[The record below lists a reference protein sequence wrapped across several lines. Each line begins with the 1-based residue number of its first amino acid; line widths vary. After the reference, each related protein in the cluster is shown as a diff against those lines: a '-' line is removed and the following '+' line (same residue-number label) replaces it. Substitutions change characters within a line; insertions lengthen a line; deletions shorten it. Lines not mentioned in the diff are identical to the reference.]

1 MAAFYP
7 CTEDADET
15 FIKFLL
21 PEFACGMI
29 IGNGGSTVTKL
40 MADTGTNIKFS
51 PGRECYPGTSERV
64 CIITGKIEAISSALQ
79 AVFETLVSTS
89 HPRAEEI
96 AESLTNFKMLVSNIA
111 SGMVIGKS
119 GSTIKAL
126 KNECGVNLQV
136 SSKDENSL
144 PERTLTITGER
155 QNVLKVISKILTH
168 TSGDPEASKWK
179 RLTRYNKSSTPQ
191 VSSSASASAFASAI
205 SGLPP
210 SRSLTQS
217 PQGIMAAQANSLT
230 HSAASLGYGAAAA
243 MPNSSE
249 TAVQFLALL
258 QQQQQAQAQSIFSA
272 LQSQKDS
279 FTQAQLSYA
288 YAQSL
293 AGASSYYS
301 KYNPVMV
308 DGVNLQ
314 VPGGTVSTMEMA
326 IPEIMTGSVAG
337 AQVISDIKQS
347 TGVRIELTGKG
358 EYIPGTYNRKLT
370 IVGPILSVQSAH
382 MIFMQKILVEQER
395 YQKQGLL

>member
-1 MAAFYP
+1 M
-7 CTEDADET
+7 DET

-40 MADTGTNIKFS
+40 MAETGTVIKFS

-64 CIITGKIEAISSALQ
+64 CIVTGKIEAISHALQ
-79 AVFETLVSTS
+79 VVFDTLVATT
-89 HPRAEEI
+89 HPRGEEI
-96 AESLTNFKMLVSNIA
+96 LESLGNFKMLVSNIA

-126 KNECGVNLQV
+126 KSEYGVNLQV

-155 QNVLKVISKILTH
+155 QSVLSVTSRILQH
-168 TSGDPEASKWK
+168 TIGDPEASKWK
-179 RLTRYNKSSTPQ
+179 RLTRYGKNSTTQANSSFGN
-191 VSSSASASAFASAI
+191 SI
-205 SGLPP
+205 GLAP
-210 SRSLTQS
+210 SRSHSQS
-217 PQGIMAAQANSLT
+217 PQGIMAAHTNSLAQ
-230 HSAASLGYGAAAA
+230 SAASLGYGAAAA
-243 MPNSSE
+243 MPNSSD
-249 TAVQFLALL
+249 TAAQFLAFL
-258 QQQQQAQAQSIFSA
+258 QQQQQQVQAQSVFSA
-272 LQSQKDS
+272 LQNQKDS
-279 FTQAQLSYA
+279 FSQAQLSFA

-293 AGASSYYS
+293 AGVSSYYS
-301 KYNPVMV
+301 KYNPVLV

-314 VPGGTVSTMEMA
+314 VPGATVSTMEMA
-326 IPEIMTGSVAG
+326 IPEVMTSMVAN
-337 AQVISDIKQS
+337 AQTIADIKQS

-382 MIFMQKILVEQER
+382 MIFIQKIIMEQER
-395 YQKQGLL
+395 FQKQGLL